1 MKKRYPGGS
10 RFLALVVLAVVAI
23 SGTACSRGGG
33 WTSRASTVEKQG
45 FYLNTICN
53 IQLQEWDGDEK
64 AGEALIDQAFLFCG
78 QLEQKLSRT
87 VAGSD
92 VCRINQAGGQPVE
105 IDDPRVTE
113 ALKLGMEYSE
123 LSGGRFDITIG
134 ELAELW
140 NFSAENP
147 SVPEESAIRQAV
159 AHVDYQKF
167 HLEEAAADDGSA
179 ANSGSAAAGSGAEHW
194 IAALDDPRAKLDLG
208 AVAKGYIVDQVSD
221 FLRENGV
228 VRGIVDFGGNVSC
241 IGEKTTGEPWLISIR
256 KPVSV
261 DEPVMSQSETIGTVQ
276 VKADCSAV
284 TSGTYQ
290 RCFVQEGVVYHH
302 ILDPKTGYPCDSDVK
317 SVTIIGESSGR
328 CDGLSTVCLLLG
340 MEEGMRLM
348 ESLPGYEAVFVDV
361 QGRVESTSGAAFEPP
376 SPST

>member
-167 HLEEAAADDGSA
+167 HLEAADGGSA
-179 ANSGSAAAGSGAEHW
+179 ANSGSATAGSGAERW
-194 IAALDDPRAKLDLG
+194 IATLDDPRAKLDLG

-290 RCFVQEGVVYHH
+290 RCFVQDGVLYHH

-348 ESLPGYEAVFVDV
+348 ESLPGYEAVFVDM
-361 QGRVESTSGAAFEPP
+361 QGRVESTSGAAFEPL